1 VLRWLDQ
8 AEGLLFSDWL
18 ADVRLRENKNLMESD
33 NLVKV
38 HRAQGSVGIIDL
50 VLGLRNDLLQYERDV
65 VDGKIEPLKEVPSGM
80 VR

>member
-1 VLRWLDQ
+1 MLRWLDQ